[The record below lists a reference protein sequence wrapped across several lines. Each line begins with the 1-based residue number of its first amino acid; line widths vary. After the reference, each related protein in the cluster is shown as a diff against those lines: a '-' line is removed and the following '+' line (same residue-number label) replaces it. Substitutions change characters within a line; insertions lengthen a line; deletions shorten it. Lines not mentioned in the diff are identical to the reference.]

1 VKKINKKS
9 NNYKQNLYEIFN
21 SNSDL
26 SILKSF
32 DKELINHPKNKLNKD
47 ECEKE
52 KQSQS
57 IEERKKNFI
66 LGIIKAQNIKN
77 IANLIHSKK
86 FYIGIKG
93 NKSVSDDDQKC
104 NKDDE
109 SNKNSKNANKDD
121 ESNKSSKNANEDE
134 ESNKSSNN
142 ANEDDESNKR
152 SNNAN
157 EDDES
162 NKSSNNANEEL
173 SKFKKYFDKKTISP
187 KNEKKPICKNGKGEE
202 ENENDN
208 DKANDNSSQEDQ
220 KPKCKKGKKPEVN
233 ENENSSQEEQ
243 KDKDTLPKKDKEP
256 KWKNGK
262 GEEENSSQEEQS
274 KNLLFKIFF

>member
-1 VKKINKKS
+1 MKKINKKS

-202 ENENDN
+202 ENDN

-274 KNLLFKIFF
+274 KNLLFKILF